1 MKNQLDDETYV
12 PLKDKKKHDR
22 NRVSSLIFVL
32 ILLGTGLFFSLVMI
46 LRTGGMPR
54 LLFVILSLC
63 LGYLIIGAVKKV
75 KSIKNQTHE

>member
-1 MKNQLDDETYV
+1 MKNHLDDETYV